1 MTTREAILNALVA
14 MLAKSDALPPA
25 VIDEPEPSRW
35 IEAPAAPGGPPAML
49 HALAVQ
55 DDTPETLAFVR
66 GAVFDEA
73 GEELEFTPVIAYA
86 VQIKPAAGM
95 SQAEVRVIRRAARDA
110 GVKLI
115 ADLLKAD
122 RTLGLDAEVCAE
134 IGAPARDD
142 DVAFPNALPSAT
154 ALIPVRVLYTGRD
167 AAS

>member
-35 IEAPAAPGGPPAML
+35 TEAPVPGASGVIL

-73 GEELEFTPVIAYA
+73 GEELEFTPVVAYA
-86 VQIKPAAGM
+86 VQIKPVAGM
-95 SQAEVRVIRRAARDA
+95 TQSQMRAARRTARDA
-110 GVKLI
+110 GVKII

-142 DVAFPNALPSAT
+142 EVAFPNALPSAT

>member
-14 MLAKSDALPPA
+14 MLAQSDALPPA

-35 IEAPAAPGGPPAML
+35 VETPVAGGPGTLL

-86 VQIKPAAGM
+86 VQIKPVAGM
-95 SQAEVRVIRRAARDA
+95 TQAQMRAARRTARDA
-110 GVKLI
+110 GVQLI
-115 ADLLKAD
+115 ADLIRAD

-134 IGAPARDD
+134 IGSPARDD
-142 DVAFPNALPSAT
+142 EVAFPNALPSAT